1 MLRVSII
8 LFVSLLFLGG
18 LVSTKNPLP
27 QTNEIL
33 AKILCHN
40 ICVLIQEIF
49 LSKID
54 LDFDYYAKRYFAQP
68 YD

>member
-1 MLRVSII
+1 MIKQRFGDYIN
-8 LFVSLLFLGG
+8 
-18 LVSTKNPLP
+18 TKIDLS

-49 LSKID
+49 LSNLEID
-54 LDFDYYAKRYFAQP
+54 FLICADKCHAQKW
-68 YD
+68 D